1 MPDKQRTILVVEDD
15 PDSRDFVATVLEDH
29 GYAVVL
35 AADGNEA
42 VARLEEKAPDL
53 VTLDITMPQ
62 KSGVSVYRTLKE
74 DDRFRHIPV
83 IMVTGISDDFKQFV
97 SSRRHVPPP
106 EGYLSKPVEPS
117 QLAELVGEL
126 LAASAV

>member
-1 MPDKQRTILVVEDD
+1 MLDKQRTILVVEDD
-15 PDSRDFVATVLEDH
+15 PDSRDFVVTVLEDH
-29 GYAVVL
+29 GYAVVS

-42 VARLEEKAPDL
+42 MRRLEEGAPDL

-62 KSGVSVYRTLKE
+62 KSGVGVYRTLKE
-74 DDRFRHIPV
+74 EDRFRHIPV
-83 IMVTGISDDFKQFV
+83 IMITGISDDFKQFI

-106 EGYLSKPVEPS
+106 DGYLSKPVEPS
-117 QLAELVGEL
+117 QLTDLVGKL